1 LAFLSLKL
9 FIYPITKKIIST
21 NNINT
26 NGIKMHSNTLLDQ
39 KNDLI
44 KYWKERFSFGDIE
57 INAFKAVDRENF
69 IHENHKHN
77 AYNDA
82 PLPLLRG
89 KTISQPTTVMI
100 MTAALELELG
110 DKVFEVGTGSGYQT
124 AIIAKIVGPKGKV
137 ITTEVVPEL
146 ISFAKENLKKAKI
159 DNVEIF
165 EEDGSK
171 GIKSKGMFDKII
183 ITAACREFPKPL
195 LDQLKPNGIIV
206 GPIGSRDA
214 QEMVRGI
221 KDKKGKLQLEF
232 LGSFL
237 FTPMYGK
244 YGFED

>member
-1 LAFLSLKL
+1 MYKAEKGQHGQGKKMHGRKGKD
-9 FIYPITKKIIST
+9 ITIQVPPGT
-21 NNINT
+21 MAMNT
-26 NGIKMHSNTLLDQ
+26 NSNEILC
-39 KNDLI
+39 DLTM
-44 KYWKERFSFGDIE
+44 
-57 INAFKAVDRENF
+57 
-69 IHENHKHN
+69 NH
-77 AYNDA
+77 
-82 PLPLLRG
+82 
-89 KTISQPTTVMI
+89 
-100 MTAALELELG
+100 
-110 DKVFEVGTGSGYQT
+110 QT